1 MLSSKLKEE
10 SIKEMDIKEIVDK
23 LRKLGEESLNK
34 HLLGETLNVA
44 ENISPAENKSR
55 VLGEIASNLY
65 QSHLDELGKEVYK
78 KIMNSVNDI
87 EKKSDKAKT
96 LADIGMTFFD
106 FDKGLSENLFTRS
119 LEIAEKIKDREERVE
134 SKIHIAKNY
143 SDISFEDEA
152 EMICQDIYQDAYDLA
167 EENNVIPLTSI
178 AEILA
183 ETGSVQKSIRI
194 SEKVKKFIDNISNE
208 NERCWSLGKIAI
220 VYINLKE
227 IENAIEIAESICSE
241 FEGNLP
247 LGEIMISLSKEDEIG
262 KALDLRSCISN
273 NELLDSILSDIG
285 SRLAKR
291 GRIEEAEYVKGLIEN
306 IEEKEWV
313 MKDIAIFK
321 SSEGE
326 IIKSID
332 IAEGL
337 IDTDIKILTMTE
349 IAKSLIDMGKE
360 NKLRGLVEFILE
372 LSEESISCSVEVNV
386 IEVLADM
393 GFLDLAIDRARKI
406 EMLEEKAIA
415 LSYISAKST
424 GIPVLSQDFLS
435 TLESIKEKEI
445 IDDKIKNDIKNIAI
459 KLSENKNRNEIVN
472 SIDALHD
479 RVDRKDR

>member
-1 MLSSKLKEE
+1 
-10 SIKEMDIKEIVDK
+10 MDIEELI
-23 LRKLGEESLNK
+23 ESLREFGEK
-34 HLLGETLNVA
+34 SLHKPLLDEALRTAEKISIA
-44 ENISPAENKSR
+44 ENRTRILAE
-55 VLGEIASNLY
+55 VTSNLY
-65 QSHLDELGKEVYK
+65 SSNLEDLGKYVYK
-78 KIMNSVNDI
+78 NMINSADEI
-87 EKKSDKAKT
+87 EKYSDKAKT
-96 LADIGMTFFD
+96 FADVGKIFFD
-106 FDKGLSENLFTRS
+106 FNTVLSKELFDRS
-119 LEIAEKIKDREERVE
+119 LKTADKIKDKEERVE

-194 SEKVKKFIDNISNE
+194 SERVKKFIDNISNE
-208 NERCWSLGKIAI
+208 NERCWALGKIAI

-227 IENAIEIAESICSE
+227 IENAIVIAESICSE

-285 SRLAKR
+285 SRLAKQ
-291 GRIEEAEYVKGLIEN
+291 GRIEEAEYVKVLIGN

-313 MKDIAIFK
+313 M
-321 SSEGE
+321 
-326 IIKSID
+326 
-332 IAEGL
+332 
-337 IDTDIKILTMTE
+337 TE
-349 IAKSLIDMGKE
+349 IAKSLINMGKE
-360 NKLRGLVEFILE
+360 NKLRGLVELILE
-372 LSEESISCSVEVNV
+372 LSEDNISCSVEVNV

>member
-1 MLSSKLKEE
+1 MLSQKFDEG
-10 SIKEMDIKEIVDK
+10 SIYDMDIEELI
-23 LRKLGEESLNK
+23 ESLREFGEK
-34 HLLGETLNVA
+34 SLHKPLLDEALRTAEKISIA
-44 ENISPAENKSR
+44 ENRTRILAE
-55 VLGEIASNLY
+55 VTSNLY
-65 QSHLDELGKEVYK
+65 LSNLEDLGKYVYK
-78 KIMNSVNDI
+78 NMINSADEI
-87 EKKSDKAKT
+87 EKYSDKAKT
-96 LADIGMTFFD
+96 FADVGKIFFD
-106 FDKGLSENLFTRS
+106 FNTVLSKELFDRS
-119 LEIAEKIKDREERVE
+119 LKTADKIKDKEERVE

-152 EMICQDIYQDAYDLA
+152 EMICQEIYQDAYDLA

-208 NERCWSLGKIAI
+208 NERCWALGKIAI

-313 MKDIAIFK
+313 MKDIAIIK

-349 IAKSLIDMGKE
+349 IAKSLINMGKE
-360 NKLRGLVEFILE
+360 NKLRGLVELILE
-372 LSEESISCSVEVNV
+372 LSEDNISCSVEVNV

-479 RVDRKDR
+479 SVDRKDR